1 MMVTLTDTLTEDDED
16 VHINDWLVEQK
27 LAEHGKMVCIKKRN
41 FPFRYYLERQ
51 ERSKP
56 KSTDISKTRI
66 NSINK
71 IDNLNFDMGS
81 FHRNNFS
88 EANNKEKLY
97 NELISYTEKNK
108 TSEYF
113 ESTNSPKN
121 DFSIKKTYNSITNSE
136 KKSSRKMGSLCEILL
151 NLKLKSI
158 NSTKISNCN
167 KNNNNQICETMENK
181 EHLNSGFILNKPVE
195 QKSYEEF
202 VTCHE
207 NIKCNNTTFDT
218 SSIDLSVNKRNN
230 KILDNKCD
238 ILKKHNNI
246 PKQYANHFDI
256 QESEDEL
263 DNNGIRNFTEIYEM
277 KNIDW
282 SIIWK
287 NAIQEKKYISPK
299 NEFEISHEIVARK
312 QSNISLAENVFLK
325 VVYNSSYSNLCDKDI
340 HWSPSGNITK
350 ISNVSPLI
358 LKNIEKHKKSVKNN
372 MIVVIPQK
380 ILETLIDE
388 KLLNAFKSTKM
399 QSVSSQKI
407 NDTSIEH
414 SIKYTN
420 NNEIFDNKNV
430 ENYKHNNY
438 ICMKIMASKQKLL
451 EKLLSIKD
459 ISSDISSLDSDD
471 LSISTKSCHCN
482 INGNNDKCKKYEH
495 NTNIHES
502 ASDQSLSEIDVNC
515 LIKIEVIDSN
525 IQESFKS
532 VSNNLKIYEKEETS
546 DKLKSAKDLA
556 TCTQQST
563 IIERSDLIKNLNC
576 AQELS
581 LNTEIK
587 KTIEPK
593 NAEIKETIEPKNVE
607 IKETIEPKT
616 VQIKETIKSKNIE
629 IKETIEPKN
638 VEIKE
643 TVESMKE
650 LFLNEETTQTE
661 KIQSEI
667 DTLSDTEM
675 SDIPVFNDFDKEEF
689 DEEEWDVHMSDSELC
704 DLLKNIHTSNKSIKN
719 QNEYDSNLNIV
730 EIDNSNSIENVDNIE
745 TYKNAKHDTY
755 EVIYSDKITNQG
767 DEIENV
773 VNKSAKF
780 NNHISITDTEKRLE
794 INNKCIFNTNY
805 KLQGKARTL
814 VKMLNTAKLWQ
825 KDC

>member
-1 MMVTLTDTLTEDDED
+1 M
-16 VHINDWLVEQK
+16 
-27 LAEHGKMVCIKKRN
+27 
-41 FPFRYYLERQ
+41 
-51 ERSKP
+51 
-56 KSTDISKTRI
+56 
-66 NSINK
+66 
-71 IDNLNFDMGS
+71 
-81 FHRNNFS
+81 
-88 EANNKEKLY
+88 
-97 NELISYTEKNK
+97 ISYTEKNK

-113 ESTNSPKN
+113 ESSNSLKN
-121 DFSIKKTYNSITNSE
+121 DFPIEKSYNSITNSE
-136 KKSSRKMGSLCEILL
+136 KESPRKMESLCEILL
-151 NLKLKSI
+151 NLKLKTI
-158 NSTKISNCN
+158 NSTKISNDN
-167 KNNNNQICETMENK
+167 KNNNNQICETIENK
-181 EHLNSGFILNKPVE
+181 EHLDSGFILNKPVE

-202 VTCHE
+202 VTCHD
-207 NIKCNNTTFDT
+207 NNTT
-218 SSIDLSVNKRNN
+218 SNISPINMSVNNRRNN
-230 KILDNKCD
+230 KMLDNKCD

-256 QESEDEL
+256 QDSEDEL
-263 DNNGIRNFTEIYEM
+263 DNNDVRNSTEM

-287 NAIQEKKYISPK
+287 NAIQEKKYISQK
-299 NEFEISHEIVARK
+299 NEFEISHEIIAKK

-358 LKNIEKHKKSVKNN
+358 LKNIKKHKKSIKNN

-388 KLLNAFKSTKM
+388 KLLKAFKSAKEM
-399 QSVSSQKI
+399 QSIYVNSSQKI

-414 SIKYTN
+414 SVKYTN

-430 ENYKHNNY
+430 ENLENYKHNNY

-471 LSISTKSCHCN
+471 LSTSTESISFHCN

-495 NTNIHES
+495 NTNVHEN
-502 ASDQSLSEIDVNC
+502 ASNQSPSEIDVNC
-515 LIKIEVIDSN
+515 LVKIEVVDSN

-532 VSNNLKIYEKEETS
+532 VINNLKIYEKGETS
-546 DKLKSAKDLA
+546 NKLKLTEDIA
-556 TCTQQST
+556 TCSQQSK
-563 IIERSDLIKNLNC
+563 IIESSDLIKNLNC

-581 LNTEIK
+581 LINIEIKETIEPKNVEIK

-593 NAEIKETIEPKNVE
+593 NVKIKETIEPKNVEMEETIKPKNVEIKETIEPKNVE
-607 IKETIEPKT
+607 IKETIEL
-616 VQIKETIKSKNIE
+616 
-629 IKETIEPKN
+629 KN
-638 VEIKE
+638 VELKE

-650 LFLNEETTQTE
+650 SFLNTETTQTE

-667 DTLSDTEM
+667 NTVNDTEM
-675 SDIPVFNDFDKEEF
+675 SNIPVFNDFDEEEF
-689 DEEEWDVHMSDSELC
+689 DEEEWDAHITSELC
-704 DLLKNIHTSNKSIKN
+704 DLFKNIYTSNKSNKNKFN

-730 EIDNSNSIENVDNIE
+730 EIDNSNSIENVDSIE

-755 EVIYSDKITNQG
+755 EVIYSDKITNQE
-767 DEIENV
+767 DEIENL
-773 VNKSAKF
+773 VNKSSQF

-814 VKMLNTAKLWQ
+814 IKMLNKAKLWQ